1 MKHLILAVL
10 LALGPITALAHGTA
24 PAAQHGGI
32 VAETSDDHWV
42 ELVVTAR
49 SISVYVGD
57 QANKPIPSARVNGKA
72 TVLIGGKSQQIIL
85 LPAAANSL
93 TGQLD
98 PAATGKV
105 TAVLALTIDGKP
117 SQARFTLTQP

>member
-1 MKHLILAVL
+1 MKQFIIAVL
-10 LALGPITALAHGTA
+10 LALSPISAFAHGAA
-24 PAAQHGGI
+24 PAAQHGGT

-42 ELVVTAR
+42 ELVVAGR

-57 QANKPIPSARVNGKA
+57 QANKAIPSARLGGKA
-72 TVLIGGKSQQIIL
+72 TVLIGGKSQQIALI
-85 LPAAANSL
+85 PAAANSL

-105 TAVLALTIDGKP
+105 TAVLALTIDGKQ
-117 SQARFTLTQP
+117 SQVRFTLTQP